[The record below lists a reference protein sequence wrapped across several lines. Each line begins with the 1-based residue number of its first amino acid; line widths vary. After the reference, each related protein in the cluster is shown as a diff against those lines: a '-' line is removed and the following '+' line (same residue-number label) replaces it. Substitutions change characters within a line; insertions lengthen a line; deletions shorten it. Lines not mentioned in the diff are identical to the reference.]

1 MTLQN
6 TQTPEAILTKP
17 NGALAKIFQHAKK
30 LEQFQSSLKSILPE
44 KLKSHISVI
53 NFKNGALILDC
64 DSAALATQLRHGQLD
79 LLSLLRRENGCH
91 GISSIEYR
99 VRPRKA
105 ELKKVIAV
113 KEKKIPPLL
122 KELVKNIK
130 GL

>member
-30 LEQFQSSLKSILPE
+30 LEQFQRSLKSILPE

-64 DSAALATQLRHGQLD
+64 DNASLATQLRHGQLD
-79 LLSLLRRENGCH
+79 LLSLLRQENGCH

-99 VRPRKA
+99 VRPGKVVA
-105 ELKKVIAV
+105 KKTAPI

-122 KELVKNIK
+122 RAMVERLKK
-130 GL
+130 